1 MYIHKPNR
9 DDVDDDDVTTG
20 KQWDSGQAPHAVHT
34 RYDDGTH
41 NSGAR
46 RL

>member
-1 MYIHKPNR
+1 MYIHNPNR
-9 DDVDDDDVTTG
+9 DDDDVTTG
-20 KQWDSGQAPHAVHT
+20 EQRDSEQAPHAVYT
-34 RYDDGTH
+34 RYDGGTH